1 MIATTF
7 DKAFEDVQKLVEKF
21 DKGIDHYMSA
31 TYSEAEARQDFIDK
45 FFIALGW
52 DVTHKFQHNPY
63 QQEVKIERS
72 QKQQNE
78 SARKRA
84 DYAFFLAPNFKDVH
98 FFVEAKKPSVLLN
111 NVPAHYFQTIK
122 YGWNAGCPISVL
134 TDFEEFVIIDCR
146 SKPKLEYALNGK
158 HKSFRYT
165 DYANK
170 DKFAEIYFLFSKEAI
185 ANKSIDEY
193 AKQLPKASGRVTQKQ
208 LFKGGY
214 QAIDDSFLEY
224 IDGIRETIA
233 KAFKKADEHLD
244 SEQLTEATQ
253 RTIDRLVFI
262 RFLEDKFI
270 EPINHINEW
279 AASANPWKAFIAD
292 CKTLNAKYNGV
303 VFKPLFIDKD
313 NFLGADEKLFGDI
326 CNELSSDNSPYD
338 FNYIPIHILGSIYER
353 FLGKVVVATA
363 KRVTIEEKPEVRKAG
378 GVFYTPKYIV
388 DYIVANT
395 VGKLIEGKTPTKIAE
410 MTFADIACGS
420 GSFLIGVYD
429 YLLQY
434 HKDYYIKYPSVAK
447 TDGCEEIDGV
457 MTLSIK
463 QKQNIL
469 LNNIYGVDIDHQ
481 AVEVTQL
488 SLFLK
493 MLEDETL
500 SSTMAQAKQTS
511 MYTKVLPDLTKN
523 IVCGNSLIGTD
534 ILEGQLFDMA
544 EERKLNPM
552 DYETTFPK
560 VFRNGGFDAIV
571 GNPPYMK
578 VTDKDSLSYFQ
589 KKFKYQNYQLDL
601 YLLFLER
608 YNDLLKNKAVFGVII
623 PNTWLQSLTY
633 KNIRTYLVTS
643 FLWEKILFSKK
654 YIFDAIVDTH
664 VLIFKKDKSTNNDVE
679 IEIVENEIITNY
691 QNLKQKDFSKDGGI
705 INILANEN
713 QNLLEKKIIE
723 NSCLVKDI
731 SKVYSGITVYE
742 KGKGIP
748 IQTPELIKSNP
759 YVIDTKQTKL
769 ESKWKPLMRG
779 SLMNKYVN
787 LWDDNYWVVYGKNL
801 GAPRNAAIFEAKEKV
816 IVRQTGDRIIATII
830 NENIIC
836 RKNLHI
842 LISEVYNHKF
852 ILGVLNSKI
861 TDFYYHQ
868 MNPEVGEALAE
879 VKKMHVEQLPIP
891 NLDLTKKE
899 DKTHHDQLVSFVEQ
913 MLEAKQKLQTLTLER
928 DIDYYEKKCTTLDR
942 QIDNLV
948 YKLYDLTE
956 EEIAI
961 VEGN

>member
-1 MIATTF
+1 MNSTTLAQ
-7 DKAFEDVQKLVEKF
+7 AFLDVQKLVIKFEKG
-21 DKGIDHYMSA
+21 KDHYMSP
-31 TYSEAEARQDFIDK
+31 TYSESEARQDFIDD

-52 DVTHKFQHNPY
+52 DVTHKHQHNPY

-98 FFVEAKKPSVLLN
+98 FFVEAKKPSVLIHN
-111 NVPAHYFQTIK
+111 TPSHYFQTIK

-146 SKPKLEYALNGK
+146 SKPNIKYALNGK
-158 HKSFRYT
+158 HKSYRYT

-170 DKFAEIYFLFSKEAI
+170 EKFAEIYYLFSKEAI
-185 ANKSIDEY
+185 ANNSIEEYTKS
-193 AKQLPKASGRVTQKQ
+193 LPKASGRVTQKQ

-253 RTIDRLVFI
+253 RTVDRLVFI
-262 RFLEDKFI
+262 RFLEDKYI

-279 AASANPWKAFIAD
+279 AASAHPWKAFISD

-313 NFLGADEKLFGDI
+313 NFLGADEKLFGEI
-326 CNELSSDNSPYD
+326 CNDLSSDNSPYD

-363 KRVTIEEKPEVRKAG
+363 KQVRIEEKPEVRKAG

-434 HKDYYIKYPSVAK
+434 HKDYYTKYPTVAEKDGCIK
-447 TDGCEEIDGV
+447 TDKV
-457 MTLSIK
+457 WTLSIK

-469 LNNIYGVDIDHQ
+469 LNNIYGVDIDSQ

-493 MLEDETL
+493 MLEDESLT
-500 SSTMAQAKQTS
+500 STMAQANQTS
-511 MYTKVLPDLTKN
+511 LYTKVLPDLTKN

-534 ILEGQLFDMA
+534 VLDGQLFDMA

-552 DYETTFPK
+552 DYDTTFPK

-571 GNPPYMK
+571 GNPPYVNIFNIENK
-578 VTDKDSLSYFQ
+578 VEREYY
-589 KKFKYQNYQLDL
+589 KKYISCKNKIDL
-601 YLLFLER
+601 YALFVEKGISILKSNGLLGEIFSNSWLSTDSFSEFRRYIIEKSKVKELVKLPTKVFKDATVSTIILITEKGESKKHKIKLLECIESKFIELD
-608 YNDLLKNKAVFGVII
+608 NI
-623 PNTWLQSLTY
+623 LTY
-633 KNIRTYLVTS
+633 ERIASTS
-643 FLWEKILFSKK
+643 NLSFSFKKEITFKAKTVFLSEIANFSLGIKTSDDKRFVLESKKDNNCYKLLRGKDVKRYSYSYADKWIWYRPDLMMEKVGAGPRNKVFFQREKILIKDVASEISCTLDSEHYFTT
-654 YIFDAIVDTH
+654 DT
-664 VLIFKKDKSTNNDVE
+664 IS
-679 IEIVENEIITNY
+679 IIHE
-691 QNLKQKDFSKDGGI
+691 LKRDF
-705 INILANEN
+705 
-713 QNLLEKKIIE
+713 
-723 NSCLVKDI
+723 
-731 SKVYSGITVYE
+731 
-742 KGKGIP
+742 
-748 IQTPELIKSNP
+748 EL
-759 YVIDTKQTKL
+759 
-769 ESKWKPLMRG
+769 
-779 SLMNKYVN
+779 
-787 LWDDNYWVVYGKNL
+787 
-801 GAPRNAAIFEAKEKV
+801 
-816 IVRQTGDRIIATII
+816 
-830 NENIIC
+830 
-836 RKNLHI
+836 
-842 LISEVYNHKF
+842 KF
-852 ILGVLNSKI
+852 ILGLLNSRFIKI
-861 TDFYYHQ
+861 WF
-868 MNPEVGEALAE
+868 NSNFEAGLHI
-879 VKKMHVEQLPIP
+879 KINQLQRIPIP
-891 NLDLTKKE
+891 NLDLSKKE
-899 DKTHHDQLVSFVEQ
+899 DKQHHDQLVTLVEQ

-956 EEIAI
+956 EEIRI
-961 VEGN
+961 IENV